1 MTKKE
6 MFVAIR
12 KVVADNA
19 DMVAFIDHEL
29 ELLDKKRSATR
40 KPTQKQVENLA
51 FKELIYDALVEAG
64 EAITMKD
71 IFDAVPNIKGLSTQR
86 VTHILTALI
95 KEGKVEREIIKKV
108 RYYKAVA

>member
-1 MTKKE
+1 MTKRE
-6 MFVAIR
+6 MFMAIR
-12 KVVADNA
+12 EVVADNT
-19 DMVAFIDHEL
+19 DMVTFIDHEL

-40 KPTQKQVENLA
+40 KPTKTQIENLT

-71 IFDAVPNIKGLSTQR
+71 IFDAVPDIEGLSTQR